1 MLQHMKGMA
10 RPYATLFALALVVA
24 VVARIGLAVMDVTG
38 TLAYDYISA
47 ADVPM
52 LDVICSILTGSTFVA
67 FMFLAGLVLVIST
80 AGVALYGFLYERG
93 YAGAGKPAMAFLWGW
108 ATALVAIVCAFV
120 VASGILSAIQVGS
133 MSSKLPSAAVL
144 VVALVVFAAFIGT
157 LLAAASQVICAC
169 VAQARARGAAGL
181 GRSLVVAA
189 AVCGLAVMVLTVG
202 TFASINTPSIQMGVV
217 LAWFAADVVV
227 NLGIL
232 FGARALEKRAEAA
245 V

>member
-10 RPYATLFALALVVA
+10 RPYATLFVLALVVA

-108 ATALVAIVCAFV
+108 ATAL
-120 VASGILSAIQVGS
+120 
-133 MSSKLPSAAVL
+133 
-144 VVALVVFAAFIGT
+144 
-157 LLAAASQVICAC
+157 AAASQVICAG
-169 VAQARARGAAGL
+169 VAQARARGGAGL